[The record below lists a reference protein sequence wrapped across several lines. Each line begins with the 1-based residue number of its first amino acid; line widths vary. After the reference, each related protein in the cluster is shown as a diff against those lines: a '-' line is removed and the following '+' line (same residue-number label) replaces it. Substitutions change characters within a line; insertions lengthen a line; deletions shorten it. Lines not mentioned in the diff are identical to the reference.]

1 MSSSSSLPLYN
12 GTTATASTQAAVN
25 YDDEYLSSSMNFGY
39 VPMPPP
45 SPSKKNGNNSKVS
58 PLIHSNVA
66 PHSTTTT
73 AAFGEEPMPD
83 RSFIAEHGI
92 FDDVERTFY
101 GVEDDHQEQEML
113 LPLSM
118 IEERGDSSSWSS
130 SSSSDNRSSPTSS
143 IDEMIDKSI
152 EECCEEIFKEDES
165 LVRGD
170 SAGYLFDIIS

>member
-1 MSSSSSLPLYN
+1 
-12 GTTATASTQAAVN
+12 
-25 YDDEYLSSSMNFGY
+25 MNFGY

-101 GVEDDHQEQEML
+101 GVEDDVQQEQEML
-113 LPLSM
+113 LPLSSM

-130 SSSSDNRSSPTSS
+130 SSSSSADNRSSS
-143 IDEMIDKSI
+143 ID
-152 EECCEEIFKEDES
+152 
-165 LVRGD
+165 
-170 SAGYLFDIIS
+170 

>member
-1 MSSSSSLPLYN
+1 M
-12 GTTATASTQAAVN
+12 G
-25 YDDEYLSSSMNFGY
+25 
-39 VPMPPP
+39 
-45 SPSKKNGNNSKVS
+45 
-58 PLIHSNVA
+58 
-66 PHSTTTT
+66 TTT

-83 RSFIAEHGI
+83 RSFIAEYGI

-101 GVEDDHQEQEML
+101 GVEDDVEQEQEML
-113 LPLSM
+113 LPLSSM